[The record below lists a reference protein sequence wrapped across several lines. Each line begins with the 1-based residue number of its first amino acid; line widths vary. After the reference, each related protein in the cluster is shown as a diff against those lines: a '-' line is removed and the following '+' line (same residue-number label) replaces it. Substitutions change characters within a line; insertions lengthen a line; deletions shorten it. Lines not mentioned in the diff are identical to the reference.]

1 MVRISKLTDYGVVIM
16 AFMAGE
22 PLRLFQA
29 KEIAEHTA
37 IAQPTVSKLLK
48 KLTKNKLLHSERG
61 SQGGYI
67 LAAEPKEITVAM
79 LVNALEG
86 PIAITECSLGHDY
99 CASAPLCSVKTPW
112 LRINQAITNALQLV
126 KLNDLIKVE
135 RMEPI
140 RHRNQ
145 RIEVSHVQH

>member
-48 KLTKNKLLHSERG
+48 KLTKNKLLHSARG